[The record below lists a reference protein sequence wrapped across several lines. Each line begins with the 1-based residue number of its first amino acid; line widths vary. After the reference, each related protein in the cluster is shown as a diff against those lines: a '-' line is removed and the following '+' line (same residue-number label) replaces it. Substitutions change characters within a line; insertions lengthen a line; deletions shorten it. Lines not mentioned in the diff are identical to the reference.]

1 MPQAVTTNLACE
13 EWFPIMI
20 GALRFQP
27 VFLSSLFSSVLK
39 NHISHFI
46 FATRT
51 WSHTT
56 AVSKLQL
63 LYSGLFFLD
72 VLLQRSWPSADT
84 WSVLRVAP
92 LNVDSF
98 HLPLAERQHSE
109 VEVADNIKENPLGSG
124 ILLQSVQRNLIWRAH
139 SLTHTRTHTHTEY
152 SLATHVL
159 QLIQICWNNYG
170 FVGKHQP
177 PGSDSTGKRASQPTE
192 ENRQKNLPKTISK
205 SNLYHSLKVNYPPL
219 IVWKYQR
226 LHLKLRDGSAH
237 LTYF

>member
-1 MPQAVTTNLACE
+1 MTVICIYTCNQRSCHENFPRKLKSSFKKKNKNKTLDHKKEPSWAHQPRPQSTILFYISMWGSSSLMPQAVTTNLACE

-84 WSVLRVAP
+84 WSILRVAP
-92 LNVDSF
+92 LNVNSF
-98 HLPLAERQHSE
+98 YLPLVERQHSE
-109 VEVADNIKENPLGSG
+109 VEVAYNIKENPLGSG
-124 ILLQSVQRNLIWRAH
+124 ILLSRVSRGIW
-139 SLTHTRTHTHTEY
+139 SEELTVLHTHTHTH
-152 SLATHVL
+152 THTHRV
-159 QLIQICWNNYG
+159 QL
-170 FVGKHQP
+170 
-177 PGSDSTGKRASQPTE
+177 S
-192 ENRQKNLPKTISK
+192 
-205 SNLYHSLKVNYPPL
+205 HSCFTAYPDL
-219 IVWKYQR
+219 
-226 LHLKLRDGSAH
+226 LE
-237 LTYF
+237 